1 MEKVNSFFTS
11 AKEYLKSTTSN
22 VKSSIPSSYLND
34 EFKKLTSMQMLQK
47 NQLQLLLYIIFFI
60 LVITFA
66 IILHF
71 LSVDKNFLESNLFNT
86 LYLIFFPFL
95 LNKML

>member
-22 VKSSIPSSYLND
+22 VKSTIPSSYLND

-47 NQLQLLLYIIFFI
+47 NQQF
-60 LVITFA
+60 VCV
-66 IILHF
+66 HH
-71 LSVDKNFLESNLFNT
+71 
-86 LYLIFFPFL
+86 
-95 LNKML
+95 